1 MCENMRSNAS
11 MGLLRRDVMNIRF
24 LAQSE
29 YFNGLHLKDD
39 IVLEKEYEQ
48 GPFTNLPKV
57 RYFLYYLEE
66 NIRKEV
72 MPYTDKVDIFNIT
85 DCQSESDYLYFI
97 EYVDMLDR
105 TYTFNIIR
113 YNITDHTHTKI
124 ISLKDNLKLYPD
136 NKQIKIFICN

>member
-1 MCENMRSNAS
+1 MCESMRSNAS

-39 IVLEKEYEQ
+39 IVIEKENEQ
-48 GPFTNLPKV
+48 GPYTNLPKV

-97 EYVDMLDR
+97 E
-105 TYTFNIIR
+105 
-113 YNITDHTHTKI
+113 
-124 ISLKDNLKLYPD
+124 
-136 NKQIKIFICN
+136 